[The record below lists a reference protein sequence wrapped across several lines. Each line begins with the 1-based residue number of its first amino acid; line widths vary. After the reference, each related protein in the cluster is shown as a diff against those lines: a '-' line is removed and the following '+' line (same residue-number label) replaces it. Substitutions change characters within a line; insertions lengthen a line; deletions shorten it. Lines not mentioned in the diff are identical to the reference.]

1 MTEDFLHFVWK
12 YGLFVR
18 EGIIADTGD
27 EIRVF
32 NLGEHNMDAG
42 PDFLNTRIQIGNT
55 TWAGNVEIHLK
66 SSDWQTHKHHRDKA
80 YDNVILHVVFEHNQ
94 PVYRSNG
101 EAIPTV
107 GLRFDPNLYNNYCR
121 LLSQKSHLP
130 CHEKIGSVD
139 SLIVDLWISS
149 LVIERLQQKTSH
161 IAGLLEQY
169 RNNWDE
175 VFYICLA
182 RSFGFGLNAMPFEML
197 ARSVPLSCLMRH
209 RDNTRQLEAMLLGQA
224 GFLEEGRLYDD
235 YYTELREEYLHLKN
249 KYHLRPLEKHLWKF
263 LRLRPVNFPTIRIA
277 QFASVLQQ
285 SGIFSHMLACSSVDD
300 LKRFFSVK
308 TSEYWDTH
316 YNFESG
322 SVRLVKRLGKEA
334 FHTLVINTVI
344 PFMFQYG
351 RMTAR
356 EDLKDKALGWLQN
369 IPAENNRYTKQWASI
384 MSSPDNAF
392 YSQGILQLLKEYCS
406 KKRCLACSVGSHII
420 TRGL

>member
-12 YGLFVR
+12 YGLFDR
-18 EGIIADTGD
+18 EGIFADTGE
-27 EIRVF
+27 EIKVF
-32 NLGEHNMDAG
+32 NLGEHNLDAG

-66 SSDWQTHKHHRDKA
+66 SSDWQSHKHHRDKA
-80 YDNVILHVVFEHNQ
+80 YDNVILHVVYENSQ

-101 EAIPTV
+101 EVIPTV
-107 GLRFDPNLYNNYCR
+107 ELRFNPSLYDNYCR
-121 LLSQKSHLP
+121 LLSQKSQLP
-130 CHEKIGSVD
+130 CREKIGKVD

-149 LVIERLQQKTSH
+149 LVVERMQQKTGH

-197 ARSVPLSCLMRH
+197 ARSVPLSNLMRH
-209 RDNTRQLEAMLLGQA
+209 RGNPRQLEALLLGQA

-235 YYTELREEYLHLKN
+235 YYTELRDEYLHLKN
-249 KYHLRPLEKHLWKF
+249 KYRLKPLEKHLWKF
-263 LRLRPVNFPTIRIA
+263 LRLRPVNFPTVRIV
-277 QFASVLQQ
+277 QFASVLQH
-285 SGIFSHMLACSSVDD
+285 SGLFSHLLECSSMDD
-300 LKRFFSVK
+300 LKRFFIVK

-316 YNFESG
+316 YNFETC

-356 EDLKDKALGWLQN
+356 EDLKDKALDWLQN
-369 IPAENNRYTKQWASI
+369 IPAENNRYTKQWSSI
-384 MSSPDNAF
+384 VSSPDNAF
-392 YSQGILQLLKEYCS
+392 NSQGILQLLKEFCS

>member
-12 YGLFVR
+12 YGFFDR
-18 EGIIADTGD
+18 EGILADTGE

-66 SSDWQTHKHHRDKA
+66 SSDWQSHKHHRDKA
-80 YDNVILHVVFEHNQ
+80 YDNVILHVVYENNQ

-107 GLRFDPNLYNNYCR
+107 ELRFNPGLYDNYCL

-130 CHEKIGSVD
+130 CREKIGKVD
-139 SLIVDLWISS
+139 SLIIDLWISS
-149 LVIERLQQKTSH
+149 LVIERMQQKTSH

-182 RSFGFGLNAMPFEML
+182 RSFGFGLNAVPFEML
-197 ARSVPLSCLMRH
+197 ARSVPLSSLMRH
-209 RDNTRQLEAMLLGQA
+209 RNNLRQLEALLLGQA

-235 YYTELREEYLHLKN
+235 YFTELREEYLHLKN
-249 KYHLRPLEKHLWKF
+249 KYYLKPIEKHLWKF
-263 LRLRPVNFPTIRIA
+263 LRLRPINFPTVRIA

-285 SGIFSHMLACSSVDD
+285 SGLFSHMLECTSVDD

-308 TSEYWDTH
+308 TSAYWDTH
-316 YNFESG
+316 YNFETG

-351 RMTAR
+351 RMTTR

-369 IPAENNRYTKQWASI
+369 IPAENNRYTKKWTSI
-384 MSSPDNAF
+384 VNSPDNAF

-406 KKRCLACSVGSHII
+406 KKRCLACAVGSHII

>member
-1 MTEDFLHFVWK
+1 
-12 YGLFVR
+12 
-18 EGIIADTGD
+18 
-27 EIRVF
+27 
-32 NLGEHNMDAG
+32 
-42 PDFLNTRIQIGNT
+42 
-55 TWAGNVEIHLK
+55 
-66 SSDWQTHKHHRDKA
+66 
-80 YDNVILHVVFEHNQ
+80 
-94 PVYRSNG
+94 
-101 EAIPTV
+101 
-107 GLRFDPNLYNNYCR
+107 
-121 LLSQKSHLP
+121 
-130 CHEKIGSVD
+130 
-139 SLIVDLWISS
+139 
-149 LVIERLQQKTSH
+149 
-161 IAGLLEQY
+161 
-169 RNNWDE
+169 
-175 VFYICLA
+175 
-182 RSFGFGLNAMPFEML
+182 
-197 ARSVPLSCLMRH
+197 
-209 RDNTRQLEAMLLGQA
+209 
-224 GFLEEGRLYDD
+224 
-235 YYTELREEYLHLKN
+235 
-249 KYHLRPLEKHLWKF
+249 
-263 LRLRPVNFPTIRIA
+263 
-277 QFASVLQQ
+277 VLQQ

-300 LKRFFSVK
+300 LKRFFNVK